1 MGQNAPNCPSKFE
14 NIGSNANVKKP
25 NCPAN
30 HNGGEEGQ
38 KASAAIWIMAILLMS
53 L

>member
-14 NIGSNANVKKP
+14 NIGSNANVKKS
-25 NCPAN
+25 NCPDN
-30 HNGGEEGQ
+30 HNGGEGQ
-38 KASAAIWIMAILLMS
+38 KASAAIRIMAILLMS